1 MESKYTEHEQIE
13 GLYIIP
19 EFISEIEEEQLKRAV
34 DASTWSGVTESKNSR
49 RVQHYGYKYVYTA
62 QYVNPKDSIGSLPDW
77 STALEQKICNIPIVK
92 QLQTTRPNQLIVNEY
107 RPSQGIGA
115 HIDAKIFAD
124 PVVTVSAGSTCIFEM
139 TKEGKTIELLLHPR
153 TCVVLSGDSRWNW
166 KHCIPARMT
175 DHFEG
180 HDYKRTRRISYTY
193 RWVPK

>member
-1 MESKYTEHEQIE
+1 MTNEHNIE

-19 EFISEIEEEQLKRAV
+19 DFITELEEETLKRSV
-34 DASTWSGVTESKNSR
+34 DAGQWSGVSESKNSR

-62 QYVNPKDSIGSLPDW
+62 RYVNPSIGKLPDW
-77 STALEQKICNIPIVK
+77 STTLENKICDIPIVK
-92 QLQTTRPNQLIVNEY
+92 QLQSTRPNQLIVNEY

-124 PVVTVSAGSTCIFEM
+124 PVVTISSGSTCIFEM
-139 TKEGKTIELLLHPR
+139 TKGTEKVELLLHPR

-175 DHFEG
+175 DRYDG
-180 HDYKRTRRISYTY
+180 KDYKRTRRISYTY
-193 RWVPK
+193 RWVSK